1 MKYLVT
7 RASCDIEDWNE
18 ILEETDLDI
27 KTLYDKYGRFIVSK
41 NMWCRNKNN
50 EEKIKQL
57 YHYFK
62 GVGTI
67 ERFREMCK
75 CELEI
80 TIYDDYVE

>member
-7 RASCDIEDWNE
+7 RASRDIEDWNE

-41 NMWCRNKNN
+41 NMLCRDRKN

-57 YHYFK
+57 YPHFK
-62 GVGTI
+62 GCGTI
-67 ERFREMCK
+67 ERFKEMCE
-75 CELEI
+75 CELKI
-80 TIYDDYVE
+80 MIYDDYVE